1 MSTKRFIVIGAGGV
15 GTWLTAGLVR
25 LLEWKFPGSGLIIV
39 DGDNYEERN
48 KERQDFAKIGNKAVV
63 KAHELTPHFPNTTI
77 IPVPKWVVS
86 DNFAGVTTEDDA
98 PKIKATDLINE
109 GDIVF
114 AVVDNFAARK
124 IIFDAASRLDNV
136 DVFTGGND
144 DALFGSIYHY
154 QKRDGV
160 EITEHPSVFHPEY
173 ENAPD
178 KNPGELSC
186 QERSEIEGGTQL
198 LAALEPWCDHIYV
211 DCNYADYVGNE
222 QNESM
227 FDIIGKVHSIGEE
240 MKGDVQILFDGSKI
254 TPQHFQTFIKNIPFI
269 VQQTDS
275 LGSFEWDIFQIHI
288 FSLQAADMVP
298 PFFKNVF

>member
-1 MSTKRFIVIGAGGV
+1 MATKRFVVIGAGGV

-39 DGDNYEERN
+39 DGDNYEEKN
-48 KERQDFAKIGNKAVV
+48 KERQEFVKIGNKAVV
-63 KAHELTPHFPNTTI
+63 KAHELTPQFQKTTI

-86 DNFAGVTTEDDA
+86 DTFKGVSADEDS
-98 PKIKATDLINE
+98 PKIKASDLISE
-109 GDIVF
+109 GDVVF

-124 IIFDAASRLDNV
+124 IIFDAAARLNNV

-160 EITEHPSVFHPEY
+160 AITEHPSTFHPEY

-198 LAALEPWCDHIYV
+198 LATNMAVAALILGRVQKTIVLDQSPEETEIYFDLGVGKAEPYNRMVSHVSEY
-211 DCNYADYVGNE
+211 
-222 QNESM
+222 
-227 FDIIGKVHSIGEE
+227 
-240 MKGDVQILFDGSKI
+240 I
-254 TPQHFQTFIKNIPFI
+254 T
-269 VQQTDS
+269 
-275 LGSFEWDIFQIHI
+275 
-288 FSLQAADMVP
+288 A
-298 PFFKNVF
+298 